1 MSNAKQILAMLESRA
16 DDDDERFYAIALQVA
31 ASEARSGRRDT
42 AAALRDAVE
51 GARSRHPS
59 RQRVPVSI
67 ATPRGDLADIL
78 VLRSPRYKLSD
89 VAMSD
94 DLRTYIDTFVNE
106 QAKREWLREH
116 GKTPNRHVLFV
127 GPPGSGKTMTA
138 EALASALRLPLYVI
152 RLETLITRFMGE
164 TAGKLRLVFDEI
176 ARRRGVFLFDEFD
189 ALGAHRAA
197 SNDVAE
203 MRRVLNTF
211 LQLME
216 EPNATDSVIVGAT
229 NFPDLLDRALLRRF
243 DLVLRFDTPTEN
255 QIRKIIKANL
265 GPLKYPRLAWKRIIR
280 SSQGLSQSELARAA
294 ESAVKSAILDQR
306 GQVVTDDVIAALE
319 LRQQMKRD
327 FTATST
333 V

>member
-42 AAALRDAVE
+42 ATALRDAVE

-78 VLRSPRYKLSD
+78 VLRSPRYKLAD
-89 VAMSD
+89 VAMSQ
-94 DLRTYIDTFVNE
+94 DLRDRIDMFVNE
-106 QAKREWLREH
+106 QTKREWLREH
-116 GKTPNRHVLFV
+116 GKVPNRHILFV
-127 GPPGSGKTMTA
+127 GPPGSGKTITA
-138 EALASALRLPLYVI
+138 EALASSLKLPLYVI

-164 TAGKLRLVFDEI
+164 TAAKLRLVFDEV
-176 ARRRGVFLFDEFD
+176 ARRRAVFLFDEFD

-229 NFPDLLDRALLRRF
+229 NFPDLLDWALLRRF
-243 DLVLRFDTPTEN
+243 DLVLRFDTPSDD
-255 QIRKIIKANL
+255 QIRKIVKANL
-265 GPLKYPRLAWKRIIR
+265 RPLKHPRLAWKRIIK
-280 SSQGLSQSELARAA
+280 SSSGLSQSELAHAA
-294 ESAVKSAILDQR
+294 ETAVKGAILDQR
-306 GQVVTDDVIAALE
+306 GHVTTDNVIAALE

-327 FTATST
+327 FAAPNSG
-333 V
+333 